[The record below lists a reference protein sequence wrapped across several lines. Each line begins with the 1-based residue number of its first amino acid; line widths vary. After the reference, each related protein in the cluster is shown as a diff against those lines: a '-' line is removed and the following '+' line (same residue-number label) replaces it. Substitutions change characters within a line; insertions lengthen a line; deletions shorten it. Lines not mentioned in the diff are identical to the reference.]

1 LESIKLELC
10 FRKFQ
15 QNIIIQLIQML
26 NKFFIL
32 AAGTIIMLIVMGKT
46 GAILKTNTTPHGILN
61 LEFASNTQKVNAI
74 LHAWQKN
81 TTSNNIK
88 AATINTLLDFIFLIF
103 YSLFLN
109 KLCNIIAD
117 KLSGL
122 LVVAGRIIAY
132 SALAAGVLDIIENTG
147 MLLSLNGHINSET
160 AIITFTAA
168 SIKWLLVI
176 AILLYV
182 MVGGLIALV
191 KKSNNKTSLS
201 MP

>member
-1 LESIKLELC
+1 
-10 FRKFQ
+10 
-15 QNIIIQLIQML
+15 ML

-32 AAGTIIMLIVMGKT
+32 AAGTIIMLVVMVKT
-46 GAILKTNTTPHGILN
+46 GAILKTNNTPHGILN
-61 LEFASNTQKVNAI
+61 LEFASNTQTVNAI
-74 LHAWQKN
+74 LQAWQKT

-88 AATINTLLDFIFLIF
+88 AATINTLLDFIFLVF

-122 LVVAGRIIAY
+122 LAVAGRIIAY

-147 MLLSLNGHINSET
+147 MLLSLNGYINSAT

-168 SIKWLLVI
+168 SIKWLLVV

-191 KKSNNKTSLS
+191 KKSRNEASLS
-201 MP
+201 ML